1 MLTYDKFNSKIIIL
15 FPCRATHV
23 PVGADQ
29 LQHIQLAQQLARNFN
44 GRYGEMFPVCT
55 PIIGENDGSRI
66 LSLRDCSKKMSKSDL
81 NAKGTISL
89 TDSADQIREK
99 VKKAITDFNSDIT
112 YNPNQRPGVSNLVS
126 MLAQITNKPI
136 PNVVEEANTLDTAR
150 FKDRVA
156 EALIEHLRPI
166 REKIDMHLAN
176 RNELA
181 YMLEM
186 GAEKAR
192 QTAHNTMTDVKQR
205 LGLGTYA
212 NLPDSVKVAPLL
224 PEHSK
229 LTASQRMGKP
239 PNVNAHQSQMQPDPL
254 RYDHP
259 YSSSSSGAVGSA
271 GESASAELDQRHE
284 PTQRPVYRPIV
295 PTQTLR
301 VEKPHYLGPP
311 RHVFKLD
318 SFNAPNLGFSAA
330 NINRPDQRNQYKQTA
345 VAAGAAASGLGFAAG
360 GYPSLNTV
368 QSISGFKYGQNAN
381 PSALAAVTSQVSA
394 ESKQQELGGTL
405 AHSAYYK
412 AAASAYNSSDPGV
425 VNYAS
430 KPIRSSKHNAA
441 VTGGTPAALSESELQ
456 YQANEEDEE
465 EEEEERAESEN
476 NEEEDNGNAATEKVA
491 TILENKS

>member
-1 MLTYDKFNSKIIIL
+1 M
-15 FPCRATHV
+15 

-29 LQHIQLAQQLARNFN
+29 LQHIQLAQHLARNFN

-66 LSLRDCSKKMSKSDL
+66 LSLRDSSKKMSKSDL
-81 NAKGTISL
+81 NAKGTICL

-112 YNPNQRPGVSNLVS
+112 YNPSHRPGVSNLVS
-126 MLAQITNKPI
+126 MLAQVTNKPI
-136 PNVVEEANTLDTAR
+136 STVVEEANTLDTAR

-181 YMLEM
+181 YMLDM

-205 LGLGTYA
+205 LGLGTYS

-224 PEHSK
+224 PEHPK
-229 LTASQRMGKP
+229 LTASQRLGKP
-239 PNVNAHQSQMQPDPL
+239 PSVNAHQSQMQPDPL

-259 YSSSSSGAVGSA
+259 YSSSSSGAVGNA

-301 VEKPHYLGPP
+301 VEKPHCLGPP

-318 SFNAPNLGFSAA
+318 SFNAPNLGFSAT
-330 NINRPDQRNQYKQTA
+330 NNNRPDQRNQYKQTSF
-345 VAAGAAASGLGFAAG
+345 AAGAAATGLGFAAG
-360 GYPSLNTV
+360 GYPSLNNV

-394 ESKQQELGGTL
+394 VNKQQELGGTL

-412 AAASAYNSSDPGV
+412 AAASAYNSSDPSV

-430 KPIRSSKHNAA
+430 KPIRSSKPNAA
-441 VTGGTPAALSESELQ
+441 VTGGNSAAPLSESDLQ
-456 YQANEEDEE
+456 YQADEEEEEE

-476 NEEEDNGNAATEKVA
+476 NEEEDNGNAGTENVT

>member
-1 MLTYDKFNSKIIIL
+1 M
-15 FPCRATHV
+15 

-29 LQHIQLAQQLARNFN
+29 LQHIQLAQHLARNFN

-66 LSLRDCSKKMSKSDL
+66 LSLRDSSKKMSKSDL

-112 YNPNQRPGVSNLVS
+112 YNPSQRPGVSNLVN
-126 MLAQITNKPI
+126 MLALVTNKSI

-150 FKDRVA
+150 FKERVA

-166 REKIDMHLAN
+166 REKIDMHMAN

-181 YMLEM
+181 YMLDM

-192 QTAHNTMTDVKQR
+192 QTAHITMTDVKQR

-224 PEHSK
+224 PEHPK
-229 LTASQRMGKP
+229 LTASQRLGKP
-239 PNVNAHQSQMQPDPL
+239 PNVNAHQSQMQPDQL

-259 YSSSSSGAVGSA
+259 YSSSNPSAVGNA

-284 PTQRPVYRPIV
+284 STPRPVYRPIV

-330 NINRPDQRNQYKQTA
+330 NISRPDQRTQYKQSSF
-345 VAAGAAASGLGFAAG
+345 AAGAAATGLGFAAG

-394 ESKQQELGGTL
+394 VSKQQELGGTL

-412 AAASAYNSSDPGV
+412 AAASAYNSTDPSV

-430 KPIRSSKHNAA
+430 QPIRSSKQNAA
-441 VTGGTPAALSESELQ
+441 ATGGNPAPLSENDLQ
-456 YQANEEDEE
+456 YQADEEDEE
-465 EEEEERAESEN
+465 EEEEERAAREN
-476 NEEEDNGNAATEKVA
+476 NEEEDGGNTETEKEA